1 MFVKSSV
8 LVNVSSLRY
17 LSSSSSAS
25 PLLKAG
31 DVLRHR
37 RIFSDKDVVEYSKVT
52 HDANPLHLDSGSA
65 RAAGF
70 EDRLVHGMLV
80 ASLFPRIISSHFVS
94 HFHLLNLSQ
103 NSVCSLMLSA
113 CVWNCLAWSY
123 ICFAKLALQVAS
135 LYWRWNCGW
144 GTCCQYKRYQEQI
157 PVSYIPLSFTFC
169 WSKQDIVAFGF

>member
-1 MFVKSSV
+1 MFLRMFVKSSV

-17 LSSSSSAS
+17 LSSSSSTA

-52 HDANPLHLDSGSA
+52 HDANPLHLDSESA

-80 ASLFPRIISSHFVS
+80 ASLFPRIISSHFPGAIYVS
-94 HFHLLNLSQ
+94 QSLHFRSP
-103 NSVCSLMLSA
+103 V
-113 CVWNCLAWSY
+113 Y
-123 ICFAKLALQVAS
+123 IGDEIVGEIQAINIKD
-135 LYWRWNCGW
+135 
-144 GTCCQYKRYQEQI
+144 TKKRYLAKFSTKCFKNGQLLVLDGEAMAILPTLAVEQ
-157 PVSYIPLSFTFC
+157 VQYEE
-169 WSKQDIVAFGF
+169 